1 MVSKQPTLDKLVDH
15 ISHIA
20 NLVGIDHVGLGLDF
34 VEDDG
39 PLYPEDEIF
48 GVGENRLIPKLE
60 NEDDLP
66 NITEC
71 LVKRGFREE
80 DIIKVLG
87 GNFLRLLRAV
97 LKPRSAIDRLG
108 LSAAATNGA

>member
-1 MVSKQPTLDKLVDH
+1 
-15 ISHIA
+15 
-20 NLVGIDHVGLGLDF
+20 
-34 VEDDG
+34 
-39 PLYPEDEIF
+39 
-48 GVGENRLIPKLE
+48 
-60 NEDDLP
+60 LP

-87 GNFLRLLRAV
+87 GNFLRLLQAV

-108 LSAAATNGA
+108 LPAAATNGA